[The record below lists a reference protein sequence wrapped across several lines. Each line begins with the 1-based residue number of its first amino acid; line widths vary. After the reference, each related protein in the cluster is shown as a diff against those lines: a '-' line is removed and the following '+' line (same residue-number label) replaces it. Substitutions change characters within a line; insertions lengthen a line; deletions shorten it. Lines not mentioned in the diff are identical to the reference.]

1 MSIAANIAARQAA
14 ETVIDLINGELRS
27 LIDAHSQDA
36 LAPFFTTLRECYG
49 VNLTVE
55 VVKEVERAP
64 RGPRPMTDDEARAF
78 EKRPMPWGKHKGK
91 LISEVPVD
99 YLQWVL
105 DQPDT
110 FKVDIERYVRSDWV
124 RDAKKIEE
132 EEEEEQRE
140 AEAEEMPF

>member
-14 ETVIDLINGELRS
+14 ETVVDLINGELRT
-27 LIDAHSQDA
+27 LIDAHTQDA
-36 LAPFFTTLRECYG
+36 LIPFFATLRECYG
-49 VNLTVE
+49 DNLTVE

-78 EKRPMPWGKHKGK
+78 ERRSMPWGKHKGK
-91 LISEVPVD
+91 LISEVPLD
-99 YLQWVL
+99 YLDWVL

-132 EEEEEQRE
+132 EEEQEE
-140 AEAEEMPF
+140 ADAEELPW